1 MPKHD
6 HSDPWMNQSREPMTA
21 SERALRPSGPSNR
34 VLFLLAVVV
43 MLALALSAF
52 FGWSSWR
59 GARAPHGAPVAPP
72 QGNTAPA
79 PPPGKE
85 VRRPEL
91 QHPAPR
97 VQHFAKCV
105 SRTGA
110 ATYSDGA
117 CPAGTEASTVSVKPD
132 TNLADGM
139 SPEARAAS
147 IRRNSVAA
155 QDVIEHERRVAVNGD
170 AFVAECSYLSSQIAA
185 IDAAARQPLPGYEQ
199 DRLKDQRRRARDRQ
213 FALRCG

>member
-1 MPKHD
+1 MRKHD
-6 HSDPWMNQSREPMTA
+6 HRDPWMNQSREPMTA
-21 SERALRPSGPSNR
+21 WERALRPSGPSNR

-43 MLALALSAF
+43 ILALALSAF

-59 GARAPHGAPVAPP
+59 GARAPHGPSVAPP

-85 VRRPEL
+85 VRLPEL

-97 VQHFAKCV
+97 VQHFTKCV

-139 SPEARAAS
+139 SPESRIAS
-147 IRRNSVAA
+147 IRRNSAAA
-155 QDVIEHERRVAVNGD
+155 QSAHPVGPSAVAGVGLQD
-170 AFVAECSYLSSQIAA
+170 QH
-185 IDAAARQPLPGYEQ
+185 PLRWFGEPQGLVP
-199 DRLKDQRRRARDRQ
+199 RMRARPAVRSLDTEG
-213 FALRCG
+213 LK